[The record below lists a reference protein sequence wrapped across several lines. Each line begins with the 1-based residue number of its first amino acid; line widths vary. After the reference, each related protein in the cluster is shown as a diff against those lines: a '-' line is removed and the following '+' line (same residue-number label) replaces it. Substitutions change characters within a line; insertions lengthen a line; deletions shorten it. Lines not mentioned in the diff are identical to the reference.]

1 MASSYALPASAMTHS
16 HGHGHLH
23 AHSHS
28 PSRQYSANT
37 PRSLRQERS
46 NGSLHSHSQSES
58 HLDHDHSHS
67 HRHAHSRER
76 SPSPYL
82 PNPPNSNGMP
92 PIAAFEK
99 QVYKPSPAPSQLG
112 TFEPHL
118 NSVNVI
124 PHEHNHHSHAHPPPP
139 PVEQPRSKITSF
151 LLPFVLRWPL
161 LHTILAEKDSRRI
174 FYFMRQVG
182 LPQNTVKLLIVSSLN
197 FAFMVVQ
204 AFYGYLTDSLGLLSD
219 SIHMFFDCL
228 ALGVGLFA
236 AIASKWPPSERFPYG
251 FGKIESLSGFG
262 NGVFL
267 M

>member
-46 NGSLHSHSQSES
+46 NGSLHSHSQSEP

-82 PNPPNSNGMP
+82 PTPPNSNGIP

-99 QVYKPSPAPSQLG
+99 QIYEPSPAPSQLG

-124 PHEHNHHSHAHPPPP
+124 PHEHDHHSHAHPPPP

-151 LLPFVLRWPL
+151 ILPFVLRWPL

-174 FYFMRQVG
+174 FYFMRQVELSQYSQVANCVQSQFCIYG
-182 LPQNTVKLLIVSSLN
+182 RSSILRLL
-197 FAFMVVQ
+197 
-204 AFYGYLTDSLGLLSD
+204 D
-219 SIHMFFDCL
+219 
-228 ALGVGLFA
+228 
-236 AIASKWPPSERFPYG
+236 RFPWA
-251 FGKIESLSGFG
+251 S
-262 NGVFL
+262 
-267 M
+267 